1 MNSNYENDNELTE
14 KAGIIEGSDVE
25 AAGNDISGNN
35 KEGGHKPNN
44 QKNRKYHKKKS
55 GKKMPKWGVA
65 LIIVAVIAVVVGLG
79 YSMSQSV
86 KQFQTAMKDAA
97 DEMGSDDLYV
107 VEKVDVEQEIATSGT
122 TIGLEEDAYTS
133 PVTAKVDDIRVEVG
147 QTIHKGEVLITYD
160 ASELGDNLAKVKI
173 QAESERAASNES
185 FEAANKAA
193 GKADTAESKAKKLQ
207 KEVDSLK
214 KDVTK
219 LSDKI
224 TDKQDEL
231 TEAQEKNAKA
241 EAANAEAKAE
251 AKEKAATKAAEAA
264 ARGETTENITTEAY
278 TEQPL
283 IDTKEIQTDIRD
295 LNKKLNQKT
304 EKLTEKQSELAE
316 QESIAKAN
324 EDVSVSDS
332 TKAQI
337 SAARELSDMTINDAQ
352 EAYDEGLAG
361 ITAKTDGI
369 ISSIQVIKGSYA
381 SETQTLLTIIDADQI
396 GVKFTISKDD
406 LGSVQPNQKVRIV
419 IGNNQYEGFVQYIS
433 RVASSDSTYAVSGS
447 NSGGN
452 IEGKIVVNNPDD
464 NLYIGVSAKVYI
476 FVGKSEGT
484 LAVPYE
490 ALNTDINGDY
500 VYVVDKDNKIQ
511 RKDVKI
517 GIFSD
522 EYYEITEGIEEGDK
536 VIREVTKDMKPGDEY
551 VSPTPAV
558 PGMMGQ

>member
-264 ARGETTENITTEAY
+264 ARGESTENITTEAY
-278 TEQPL
+278 TEQPI

-551 VSPTPAV
+551 VSPTPAM